1 MDNIHRGQ
9 IIEEIGHCQHHEVV
23 SDVEFVPHD
32 VSRALLVDE
41 PPDGAGQ
48 QSEGAGGDFVADVMN
63 SIVVYL
69 VVLTQLPPSLAVVQ
83 QDLANQEN
91 AREENE
97 ANQELSGPSQH
108 PGLVHGGVVH
118 FKVRN
123 ENCRLMI
130 IVFFPL

>member
-41 PPDGAGQ
+41 PPDGT
-48 QSEGAGGDFVADVMN
+48 SKHCEGAGGDFVADVVN

-69 VVLTQLPPSLAVVQ
+69 VVLTNPCPNLA
-83 QDLANQEN
+83 ATE
-91 AREENE
+91 
-97 ANQELSGPSQH
+97 
-108 PGLVHGGVVH
+108 
-118 FKVRN
+118 
-123 ENCRLMI
+123 
-130 IVFFPL
+130 